1 MSIFIF
7 LTISTSFAKKKKTV
21 EQAAEAPAP
30 VEKDPTA
37 GANIPS
43 DGNSKKFAKKLLS
56 TKFENFDAN
65 ITGLV
70 WEQLTFS
77 ADNTFP
83 ATASQYLMDES
94 MSCVEQGSWT
104 MDPASSSTVTNMT
117 LNIESGDCPAAD
129 VPRKMRIQATIN
141 GARMDAKYR

>member
-1 MSIFIF
+1 MSLFIF
-7 LTISTSFAKKKKTV
+7 LTISTSFAKKKKAV
-21 EQAAEAPAP
+21 EQTAEEPAA
-30 VEKDPTA
+30 VEVDPTLD
-37 GANIPS
+37 ANVPS
-43 DGNSKKFAKKLLS
+43 DGTSKKFAKKLLS
-56 TKFENFDAN
+56 TEFVNFDAN

-77 ADNTFP
+77 PDNTFT

-94 MSCVEQGSWT
+94 MSCVEKGSWT

-141 GARMDAKYR
+141 GTRIDAKYR